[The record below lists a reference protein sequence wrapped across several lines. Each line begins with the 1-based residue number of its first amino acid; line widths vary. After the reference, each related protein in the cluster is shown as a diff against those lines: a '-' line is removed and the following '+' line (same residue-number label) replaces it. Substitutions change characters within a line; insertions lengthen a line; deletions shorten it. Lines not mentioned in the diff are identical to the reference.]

1 MADPIPASALSVQP
15 SEHERFVQV
24 STDLLRRGT
33 AVSFTATGLSMRPF
47 INDGE
52 IITVAPVEIRNI
64 HVGDI
69 LLYRDNKTVIAHIVI
84 SIIKNRT
91 PGPLF
96 ILRGDLGT
104 SADEEVT
111 AEQILG
117 KVVGIMRGEKTIRCN
132 HFGARLARHLF
143 IQVFTFKKR
152 LTGYFL

>member
-1 MADPIPASALSVQP
+1 MADPLPASALSVQP

-33 AVSFTATGLSMRPF
+33 PVSFTATGLSMRPF

-52 IITVAPVEIRNI
+52 IITVAPVKIRSI
-64 HVGDI
+64 RTGDI
-69 LLYRDNKTVIAHIVI
+69 LLYRDNKTVIAHIVV
-84 SIIKNRT
+84 SINKNRT
-91 PGPLF
+91 PEPLF

-117 KVVGIMRGEKTIRCN
+117 KVVGITRDGKTIRCN
-132 HFGARLARHLF
+132 RFRARITRQLILRAFLL
-143 IQVFTFKKR
+143 KR
-152 LTGYFL
+152 QLTG